1 MSQLLI
7 SILVIIVGSSI
18 AGIATALI
26 AAFGTVWREHKKDIL
41 ERYEERADIYK
52 REHFKKLIGI
62 IKENKENQE
71 KFLNDNGG
79 HGYAGFSSFET
90 PGISIENDEK
100 KLTIG
105 FRQRFINDE
114 CLKSHLV
121 CYPYKGDSKA
131 KNIAELISNVEKKE
145 GEYGNIVFATL
156 NLIMKDLDE
165 IEKKIKGMLPTESP
179 YTSISEVKDMCT
191 LHVPNSNPSY
201 VRYNKH
207 GIIQCLIDEIDFK
220 KENFIRGDLGLI
232 SYENGYEILQYK
244 NSHLDEKQL
253 GIFFKICQKIS
264 DKHSEKLEKIKECPI
279 RGDIYKDYKTISIT
293 FKNIIESFES
303 GLSIEGACDVC
314 EKIDKGKTEKK
325 LMAYK

>member
-7 SILVIIVGSSI
+7 SILGII
-18 AGIATALI
+18 AGIAAALV

-52 REHFKKLIGI
+52 REHFKKLIEI

-105 FRQRFINDE
+105 FRQRFINDN
-114 CLKSHLV
+114 CLKSHLKA
-121 CYPYKGDSKA
+121 YPHNGGNNVN
-131 KNIAELISNVEKKE
+131 NIAELISNVEKKE
-145 GEYGNIVFATL
+145 GEYGNNVISAL
-156 NLIMKDLDE
+156 NLMMKDLDE
-165 IEKKIKGMLPTESP
+165 IENKIKGVAPIESP
-179 YTSISEVKDMCT
+179 YTSVSEVKDMGT
-191 LHVPNSNPSY
+191 LHVPDSSISY

-220 KENFIRGDLGLI
+220 EENFIIGDLGLI
-232 SYENGYEILQYK
+232 SSESDYEILQYK
-244 NSHLDEKQL
+244 NRDLDETQL
-253 GIFFKICQKIS
+253 GIFLKICQKIS
-264 DKHSEKLEKIKECPI
+264 DKYSEKLEKIKECKI
-279 RGDIYKDYKTISIT
+279 GGDIYKDYKTISIT

-303 GLSIEGACDVC
+303 GLSIEGTCDVC
-314 EKIDKGKTEKK
+314 KKIDKGKIEKK

>member
-7 SILVIIVGSSI
+7 SILGII
-18 AGIATALI
+18 AGIAAALV

-52 REHFKKLIGI
+52 REHFKKLIEI

-79 HGYAGFSSFET
+79 YGYTGFSTLQT

-121 CYPYKGDSKA
+121 SYPYKGDSKA
-131 KNIAELISNVEKKE
+131 KNIAELISNVKKKE
-145 GEYGNIVFATL
+145 GEYGKSVIATL
-156 NLIMKDLDE
+156 NLIMRDLDE
-165 IEKKIKGMLPTESP
+165 IENKIKGVAPIESP
-179 YTSISEVKDMCT
+179 YTSVSEVKDMGT

-207 GIIQCLIDEIDFK
+207 AIIQCLIDKIDFK
-220 KENFIRGDLGLI
+220 EEDFIIGDFGLI
-232 SYENGYEILQYK
+232 SPESGYEILQYK
-244 NSHLDEKQL
+244 NSHLDETQL
-253 GIFFKICQKIS
+253 GIFLKICQKIS
-264 DKHSEKLEKIKECPI
+264 NKYSEELEKIEECRI
-279 RGDIYKDYKTISIT
+279 VGDIYKDYKTIRIT
-293 FKNIIESFES
+293 FENIIESFES
-303 GLSIEGACDVC
+303 GLSIEGTCDVC
-314 EKIDKGKTEKK
+314 EKIDKGKVDKK